1 MGIAAARLFSLA
13 MLGPARR
20 YRPIRADDV
29 AKAMLAVARESP
41 PGIHVYEAG
50 AMQALADEG

>member
-1 MGIAAARLFSLA
+1 

-29 AKAMLAVARESP
+29 AKAMLAVANDAP
-41 PGIHVYEAG
+41 PGIHVYEAR
-50 AMQALADEG
+50 AMQALADDAARSI